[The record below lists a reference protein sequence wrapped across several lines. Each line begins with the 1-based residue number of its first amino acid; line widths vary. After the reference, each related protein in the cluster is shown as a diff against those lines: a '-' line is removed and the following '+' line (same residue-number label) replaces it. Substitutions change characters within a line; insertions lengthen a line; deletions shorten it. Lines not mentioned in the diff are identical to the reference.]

1 MFPDDSGDRK
11 SGHATAYVSR
21 QYPGSRGQ
29 VRNGMVATTTAR
41 ADERVHYP
49 PHTVADH
56 PTDAMHLPRRELRH
70 VAPAATAMPRPREL
84 TIQCGRGKPPLD
96 SPRVNTPRISVPDRF
111 SVPEPRSVAETAI
124 VIRRG

>member
-29 VRNGMVATTTAR
+29 IRNGMVATTTAR

-56 PTDAMHLPRRELRH
+56 PDRCDAPPRVGTYAMSPPPLPRCRAHE
-70 VAPAATAMPRPREL
+70 
-84 TIQCGRGKPPLD
+84 
-96 SPRVNTPRISVPDRF
+96 N
-111 SVPEPRSVAETAI
+111 
-124 VIRRG
+124 

>member
-21 QYPGSRGQ
+21 QYLGSRGQ
-29 VRNGMVATTTAR
+29 VRNCMVATTTAR

-56 PTDAMHLPRRELRH
+56 PTDAMHLSPSGPTPCRPRRYRDA
-70 VAPAATAMPRPREL
+70 APTRTDNTMRSRQTAV
-84 TIQCGRGKPPLD
+84 G
-96 SPRVNTPRISVPDRF
+96 
-111 SVPEPRSVAETAI
+111 
-124 VIRRG
+124 